1 MLYNVIQGVILMSMI
16 AIRVTNKE
24 KELMEQFAKFE
35 GKTLSAYLKELFYE
49 KLEDFEDIKAIEE
62 YESSTEYNEPG
73 IPFKQA
79 MEEIGL

>member
-1 MLYNVIQGVILMSMI
+1 MLYNVIQEVILMSMI

-62 YESSTEYNEPG
+62 YENSTEYNEPG
-73 IPFKQA
+73 IPFEQA